1 MNPSVHIKSYILF
14 LCGAEHS
21 QAWREFGYIFPQIFF
36 TRVVFDIT
44 CKNNK
49 QSNHRSITLK
59 LLLPLKNT
67 SVVDQTVNCK
77 LLIISHVL
85 YNHIVLWME
94 NATKSVELNFA
105 LIKIDMASSS
115 KCMENNSL
123 QPNNKNSVIKECQ
136 S

>member
-14 LCGAEHS
+14 LCGAEHL

-44 CKNNK
+44 GKNNK

-77 LLIISHVL
+77 PLIISHVL
-85 YNHIVLWME
+85 YNLIVLWMG
-94 NATKSVELNFA
+94 KCYQKCR
-105 LIKIDMASSS
+105 IKF
-115 KCMENNSL
+115 CT
-123 QPNNKNSVIKECQ
+123 NKNRYGKFLQMHEKQ
-136 S
+136 FTTA